1 MNLFDLHCDT
11 VYECATKH
19 KDLKENDLHLDLN
32 RGIAAT
38 DKWVQT
44 FAFWI
49 ADDLTEEEQYCSY
62 QRQLSCFHTFPSS
75 IQSLRPITEKQ
86 NIQNAVICC
95 RLRAEAPSAEI

>member
-62 QRQLSCFHTFPSS
+62 QRQLSCFHTFSEQYS
-75 IQSLRPITEKQ
+75 E

>member
-38 DKWVQT
+38 DKWV
-44 FAFWI
+44 
-49 ADDLTEEEQYCSY
+49 
-62 QRQLSCFHTFPSS
+62 
-75 IQSLRPITEKQ
+75 
-86 NIQNAVICC
+86 
-95 RLRAEAPSAEI
+95 